1 MANARKVAEGR
12 SSRSTGSKYTP
23 RSHDEQAESSSSPP
37 PYRMQVSRRF
47 LLASFAGCVFVAFLS
62 GRFVAAMFMMSRR
75 GDGLAAPTTGDAAA
89 GGTGAIIGGDAAGKS
104 NVLRRIVE
112 IDNKQ
117 SDISGSSQTCSSDEA
132 GACGALLPQDELHV
146 LEKDDQ
152 DSSDDDED
160 EDDSSDDDE
169 EEEEK
174 GGKDDARGLKESLQ
188 FNLPSTGQILRI
200 DFDNVVDPKISSSN
214 DATASFVEP
223 MLDLLAKEETGGWK
237 ALSYHCHC
245 ISSDTSSAPDADA
258 AIGHYCTGILT
269 SAAHFAVLTS
279 PSTRSVKLTLQTSTK
294 GVEGLERI
302 ANKLKDVFAPST
314 GNTIQDVVNE
324 SRIRWSLAYRGWRRP
339 FSAENRDPLLD
350 DLGDHVF
357 SSELISREVVSAE
370 SMFQRID
377 ILDIVNPRHVD
388 LDSYGR
394 SLACDDDCY
403 ESQNPELFA
412 PNRIVFLDGVMQST
426 SRGEEA
432 YHEALVHP
440 ALFTHP
446 DPARVAIIGG
456 GEGATLR
463 EVLKHGTV
471 RHVKMIDIDQLMVE
485 LSDEYLPTWNDCS
498 DIDGSHESCFEDERA
513 DVLYEDAM
521 AWFLNRFSE
530 ASVGTDVEHLY
541 QSEDKFDVIISDLL
555 DPQDT
560 VEFAH
565 ILYGSDS
572 FVRSLYHALGDDG
585 ILIMQLG
592 PAAALEDPAEEI
604 TVNRNRAGLTKMI
617 ANIGFK
623 SMHTYEESHAGFND
637 PWEYLIA
644 CKSYSCRERFYASS
658 AQVELSIHKRIR
670 RSRSGQSLLKYFDG
684 ATLESYQRPRKA
696 TETVHCRS
704 MPKPPEC
711 ILGTGYSKDR
721 QYFTSAEHLEMR
733 SSVDGS
739 STSVY
744 AKANIPRG
752 SYIKT
757 AGGSISIPPHA
768 SELVSASSS
777 LLKTAAEADSAITL
791 FLDNHGA
798 RSKLKGGS
806 EWYVDTTG
814 LTAYMKHGTG
824 TSSNVARLAYQDFSV
839 RNPVLQRRITS
850 YATGY
855 VMALRDI
862 FKGEELIINH
872 SQ

>member
-1 MANARKVAEGR
+1 MANVRKAAESKS
-12 SSRSTGSKYTP
+12 SSRS
-23 RSHDEQAESSSSPP
+23 RSTTSSNSAVDDHDEQAGSTS

-47 LLASFAGCVFVAFLS
+47 LLASFAGCVIVAFLS
-62 GRFVAAMFMMSRR
+62 GRFVAAMFMMSRS
-75 GDGLAAPTTGDAAA
+75 DALAVPTTGEAA
-89 GGTGAIIGGDAAGKS
+89 GGAAPPGGSGS

-132 GACGALLPQDELHV
+132 GACGVLLPQDELI
-146 LEKDDQ
+146 EKDDE
-152 DSSDDDED
+152 DSSDDEED
-160 EDDSSDDDE
+160 EDDSSDDE
-169 EEEEK
+169 EEEEEEE
-174 GGKDDARGLKESLQ
+174 GDDTRGLKESLQ
-188 FNLPSTGQILRI
+188 FNRPGTGQLLRM
-200 DFDNVVDPKISSSN
+200 DFDNLVDPKILSSN
-214 DATASFVEP
+214 DPATSFIEP

-237 ALSYHCHC
+237 ALSYHCHY
-245 ISSDTSSAPDADA
+245 ISSDTSLGPDTDA
-258 AIGHYCTGILT
+258 VIGHHCTGILT

-279 PSTRSVKLTLQTSTK
+279 PSTQSVKLSLQTSTK
-294 GVEGLERI
+294 GVEGLKRI
-302 ANKLKDVFAPST
+302 ADKLQDFFVPST
-314 GNTIQDVVNE
+314 GNTTQDMMNE
-324 SRIRWSLAYRGWRRP
+324 IMIRWSLEYRGWREP
-339 FSAENRDPLLD
+339 FAKTRDPLLD
-350 DLGDHVF
+350 DLGDHLF
-357 SSELISREVVSAE
+357 SSNLQSREVVSAE

-377 ILDIVNPRHVD
+377 VIDVVNPKLVTM
-388 LDSYGR
+388 DSYRR
-394 SLACDDDCY
+394 SLASDDSY

-412 PNRIVFLDGVMQST
+412 PNRIIFLDGVMQST

-463 EVLKHGTV
+463 EVLKHSTV

-541 QSEDKFDVIISDLL
+541 QSEDNFDVIISDLL

-560 VEFAH
+560 VEFAR

-572 FVRSLYHALGDDG
+572 FVRSLYHALRDDG

-604 TVNRNRAGLTKMI
+604 TSNKHRAGLTKMI
-617 ANIGFK
+617 ANLGFK
-623 SMHTYEESHAGFND
+623 SMHTYEESHGGFND

-644 CKSYSCRERFYASS
+644 CKSYSCRERFYANS

-670 RSRSGQSLLKYFDG
+670 RSRSGESLLKYFDG

-704 MPKPPEC
+704 KPTPPEC
-711 ILGTGYSKDR
+711 ILGTGYSKDH
-721 QYFTSAEHLEMR
+721 QYFTSDEHLEMR
-733 SSVDGS
+733 SSGDGS
-739 STSVY
+739 SISVY

-752 SYIKT
+752 SYIKS
-757 AGGSISIPPHA
+757 AGGSISVPPRA
-768 SELVSASSS
+768 FELVSASSS
-777 LLKTAAEADSAITL
+777 LSKTAAEANSAL
-791 FLDNHGA
+791 AHFLNNHGV
-798 RSKLKGGS
+798 RSNLKGEG

-814 LTAYMKHGTG
+814 LTAYMKHGTD
-824 TSSNVARLAYQDFSV
+824 TSSNVARLAYQDFSA

-862 FKGEELIINH
+862 FKGEELII
-872 SQ
+872 SR